1 MAEPPDRGRR
11 QISLIGV
18 NCVHCLGK
26 TKESLRP
33 RQRQFMLLD
42 LGEKQKNN
50 PSAEPT
56 LQGFAQLQQIPAL
69 LPCDER
75 TLRVPKTRLFPLV
88 HCQTTV

>member
-33 RQRQFMLLD
+33 RQRQFALLG
-42 LGEKQKNN
+42 LAEKQKK
-50 PSAEPT
+50 T
-56 LQGFAQLQQIPAL
+56 PAG
-69 LPCDER
+69 
-75 TLRVPKTRLFPLV
+75 
-88 HCQTTV
+88 